1 VNNNHL
7 NYLHAM
13 GVQCW
18 ASREAAVEE
27 KIDFAGDSSNSS
39 TLPAVMDWPALE
51 SYVRQC
57 EECSLSESRAQAVL
71 GAGSQTASW
80 MLVTEAPNEAD
91 EMAGQPFMGE
101 SGRLLT
107 EMLFAVGLTRK
118 SVYITHIVK
127 CRPEGD
133 RNPAVGELD
142 SCKGYL
148 DRQIELLAPK
158 IVLAVGRVAAQSLL
172 NTDRP
177 LSELRGDIHHY
188 GAAKIPLV
196 VIYHPAYLLRSLTEK
211 RKAWSDLQLALEVM
225 A

>member
-1 VNNNHL
+1 
-7 NYLHAM
+7 M
-13 GVQCW
+13 GIQCW
-18 ASREAAVEE
+18 ASREAAVEAQV
-27 KIDFAGDSSNSS
+27 DFAGESSNTS
-39 TLPAVMDWPALE
+39 TLPAAMDWPTLE
-51 SYVRQC
+51 SHVGQC
-57 EECSLSESRAQAVL
+57 KGCSLSESRAQAVL

-107 EMLFAVGLTRK
+107 EMLFAAGLSRE
-118 SVYITHIVK
+118 SVYITPVVK
-127 CRPEGD
+127 CRPVGD
-133 RNPAVGELD
+133 RKPAVAELD

-148 DRQIELLAPK
+148 DRQVELVVPK

-177 LSELRGDIHHY
+177 LSELRGQVHQY
-188 GAAKIPLV
+188 GAAKTPLV